1 MMTDAQIAVAVRL
14 NTAMLAL
21 HEAIKLTVQYGWPN
35 ATLELRQALE
45 QLLATHKQISE
56 PE

>member
-1 MMTDAQIAVAVRL
+1 MTDAQIAVAVRL

-35 ATLELRQALE
+35 ATLELRQVLE
-45 QLLATHKQISE
+45 QLIATHKEITE
-56 PE
+56 E